1 MDSILRTLFK
11 AAIEGKKDIAF
22 QDVVDSVY
30 SKRFCSEFTSI
41 KQKRDKGCD
50 GILNNR
56 EILAVYAPERPN
68 LKDFKKKVD
77 EDFEKYRDNWSATH
91 PEWGYVYNG
100 EFTAQMIQHL
110 DSLKRDCHKVDIN
123 RLLDMIDELPHFRR
137 RELAVELS
145 INEQFIINDVLKA
158 VIEDLFKI
166 SEQCVGSSKPHI
178 SPPYIEDKI
187 KLNYDEKDVE
197 DALKEYGSVVEYF
210 GELKDILKSYQDFE
224 VGALKTK
231 LIECYGKLSGNFK
244 QRLRVLVEQF
254 SERNKSDDY
263 YVFFVRIVLFY
274 FFEICV
280 IGKRPESE
288 K

>member
-11 AAIEGKKDIAF
+11 TAIEGRIDIAF
-22 QDVVDSVY
+22 QGVVDSIY
-30 SKRFCSEFTSI
+30 SKKFGSRFISV
-41 KQKRDKGCD
+41 KQKSDKGCD
-50 GILNNR
+50 GIVENKK
-56 EILAVYAPERPN
+56 ILAVYAPEKPN
-68 LKDFKKKVD
+68 LKNFKKKTD
-77 EDFEKYRDNWSATH
+77 EDFGKYRDNWSAAH
-91 PEWGYVYNG
+91 PEWEYVYNG

-110 DSLKRDCHKVDIN
+110 DSLKKDCCKVDIN
-123 RLLDMIDELPHFRR
+123 RLLDMIDEFPHFRR

-158 VIEDLFKI
+158 VIEDLFKM
-166 SEQCVGSSKPHI
+166 SEQCAEGSKPHK

-187 KLNYDEKDVE
+187 RLNYDEKDVE
-197 DALKEYGSVVEYF
+197 DALKEYEFVVEYF
-210 GELKDILKSYQDFE
+210 GELKDILKLYQDFE

-231 LIECYGKLSGNFK
+231 LIEYYGKMAGDFK
-244 QRLRVLVEQF
+244 QRLGALIEQF

-263 YVFFVRIVLFY
+263 YVFFVRVVLIY
-274 FFEICV
+274 FFESCV